1 MITLFDSVESC
12 ETGLSHCNHVAA
24 KRYSFE
30 QMTGDFLWVE
40 PHIFGGTVSASL
52 PVKVALHLS
61 VLFLFKSK
69 PRSTLFLLPGTAQ
82 QLVWPHFTHR

>member
-1 MITLFDSVESC
+1 MITLLFDSVESC

-40 PHIFGGTVSASL
+40 LHIFGVTVSASL
-52 PVKVALHLS
+52 PV
-61 VLFLFKSK
+61 FKSK